1 MHLHAVAPVGEG
13 GLVKRYLEILRLV
26 WPLALGMVNN
36 AVMQFVDGVFL
47 ARESLESLEASL
59 PASMLAILV
68 MGFFQSVVAY
78 SGTFV
83 AQYHGAGDSRGIRMS
98 YRAGLV
104 ITLAAGILAIAVI
117 PLGLMAA
124 PFMSE
129 NSAVVARASSY
140 YAIVS
145 VGAIAL
151 CGQMAASSYFTGRG
165 KTRLVFWVNVIGN
178 AVNIALDPILI
189 FGFCGC
195 PRLGMAGAAYATVAA
210 MFVQW
215 GVLAWC
221 AERDLRRLPGGGAA
235 DVPCLWPL
243 VGKVLRYGVPSGAY
257 SALNILS
264 FTIFVFVTGRIGDQ
278 EFAVSNACFK
288 VNYFLF
294 APMEGFSICAA
305 TLVGQAQGRGD
316 SAAAHRDAMRTL
328 VLGLSLVAVLSALAV
343 AFCRPILSLFAS
355 PGVQLSTFY
364 SLGFWLFLLMA
375 AWQMF
380 DATDVIVSGA
390 LKGAGDTHF
399 VMWWMTFCAFGLWLP
414 LVWAVA
420 KLHNT
425 MTALWGTM
433 VVYVVVICAG
443 TLLRWYNGGWKRI
456 KLV

>member
-1 MHLHAVAPVGEG
+1 M
-13 GLVKRYLEILRLV
+13 KRYLEILRLV

-83 AQYHGAGDSRGIRMS
+83 AQYHGADDSHGIRMS

-117 PLGLMAA
+117 PLGLWAA

-129 NSAVVARASSY
+129 NPAVVARASSY

-165 KTRLVFWVNVIGN
+165 KTRLVFWVNVLGN

-221 AERDLRRLPGGGAA
+221 AERDLRGLRGDGAA
-235 DVPCLWPL
+235 NTPRLWPL

-328 VLGLSLVAVLSALAV
+328 FLGLSLVAVLSALAV
-343 AFCRPILSLFAS
+343 VFYRPILSLFAS

-364 SLGFWLFLLMA
+364 ALGFWLFVLMA

-414 LVWAVA
+414 LVWVVA
-420 KLHNT
+420 KWHNT

-443 TLLRWYNGGWKRI
+443 TLVRWYNGGWKRI

>member
-1 MHLHAVAPVGEG
+1 M
-13 GLVKRYLEILRLV
+13 KRYLEILRLV
-26 WPLALGMVNN
+26 WPLALGMLNN
-36 AVMQFVDGVFL
+36 AVLQFVDGVFL
-47 ARESLESLEASL
+47 AHESLESLEASL

-83 AQYHGAGDSRGIRMS
+83 AQYHGAGNSHGVRMS

-104 ITLAAGILAIAVI
+104 ITLAAGILAVAVI
-117 PLGLMAA
+117 PLGLMVA

-129 NSAVVARASSY
+129 NPAVVARASSY

-165 KTRLVFWVNVIGN
+165 KTRLVFWVNVLGN

-189 FGFCGC
+189 FGLCGC

-221 AERDLRRLPGGGAA
+221 AERDLRRLRVGAA
-235 DVPCLWPL
+235 DVPRLWPL
-243 VGKVLRYGVPSGAY
+243 VGKVLRYGMPSGAY
-257 SALNILS
+257 SVLNILS

-328 VLGLSLVAVLSALAV
+328 FLGLLLVAVLSALAV
-343 AFCRPILSLFAS
+343 VFYRPILSLFAS

-364 SLGFWLFLLMA
+364 ALGFWLFLLMA
-375 AWQMF
+375 AWQVF

-390 LKGAGDTHF
+390 LKGAGDTKF
-399 VMWWMTFCAFGLWLP
+399 VMWWMSICAFGLWMP

-420 KLHNT
+420 KWHNT

-433 VVYVVVICAG
+433 VIYVVVICAG
-443 TLLRWYNGGWKRI
+443 TLVRWYNGGWKRI

>member
-1 MHLHAVAPVGEG
+1 M
-13 GLVKRYLEILRLV
+13 KRYLEILQLV
-26 WPLALGMVNN
+26 WPLALGMLNN
-36 AVMQFVDGVFL
+36 AVLQFVDGVFL

-83 AQYHGAGDSRGIRMS
+83 AQYHGAGDFRGIRMS

-104 ITLAAGILAIAVI
+104 ITFAAGILAVALV
-117 PLGLMAA
+117 PLGLKVA
-124 PFMSE
+124 PLMSE
-129 NSAVVARASSY
+129 NPAVVARASSY

-165 KTRLVFWVNVIGN
+165 KTRLVFWVNVLGN

-189 FGFCGC
+189 FGLCGC

-221 AERDLRRLPGGGAA
+221 AERDLGGIRGGGTA

-243 VGKVLRYGVPSGAY
+243 VGKVLRYGIPSGAY

-343 AFCRPILSLFAS
+343 VFYRPILSLFAS
-355 PGVQLSTFY
+355 PGVRLSTFY
-364 SLGFWLFLLMA
+364 ALGFWLFLLMA
-375 AWQMF
+375 AWQVF

-414 LVWAVA
+414 LVWVVA
-420 KLHNT
+420 KWHNT

-443 TLLRWYNGGWKRI
+443 TLARWYNGGWKRI

>member
-1 MHLHAVAPVGEG
+1 M
-13 GLVKRYLEILRLV
+13 KRYLEILRLV

-117 PLGLMAA
+117 PLGLMVA

-165 KTRLVFWVNVIGN
+165 KTRLVFWVNVLGN

-195 PRLGMAGAAYATVAA
+195 PRLGMAGAAYATVVAL
-210 MFVQW
+210 FVQW

-221 AERDLRRLPGGGAA
+221 AERDLRGLRGGGAA
-235 DVPCLWPL
+235 DVPRLWPL

-257 SALNILS
+257 SVLNILS

-328 VLGLSLVAVLSALAV
+328 FLGLLLVAVLSALAV
-343 AFCRPILSLFAS
+343 VFYRPILSLFAS

-364 SLGFWLFLLMA
+364 ALGFWLFLLMA
-375 AWQMF
+375 AWQVF

-390 LKGAGDTHF
+390 LKGAGDTKF
-399 VMWWMTFCAFGLWLP
+399 VMWWMSICAFGLWMP

-420 KLHNT
+420 KWHNT

-433 VVYVVVICAG
+433 VIYVVVICAG
-443 TLLRWYNGGWKRI
+443 TLVRWYNGGWKRI

>member
-1 MHLHAVAPVGEG
+1 M
-13 GLVKRYLEILRLV
+13 KRYLEILRLV
-26 WPLALGMVNN
+26 WPLALGMLNN
-36 AVMQFVDGVFL
+36 AVLQFVDGAFL
-47 ARESLESLEASL
+47 AHESLESLEASL

-83 AQYHGAGDSRGIRMS
+83 AQYHGAGDSHGVRMS

-104 ITLAAGILAIAVI
+104 ITLAAGVLAVAII
-117 PLGLMAA
+117 PIGLVVA

-129 NSAVVARASSY
+129 NPAVVARASSY

-165 KTRLVFWVNVIGN
+165 KTRLVFWVNVLGN

-189 FGFCGC
+189 FGLCGC

-221 AERDLRRLPGGGAA
+221 AERDLRSLRVGAA
-235 DVPCLWPL
+235 DVPRLWPL

-257 SALNILS
+257 SVLNILS

-328 VLGLSLVAVLSALAV
+328 FLGLLLVAVLSALAV
-343 AFCRPILSLFAS
+343 VFYRPILSLFAS
-355 PGVQLSTFY
+355 PGVQLSAFY
-364 SLGFWLFLLMA
+364 ALGFWLFLLMA
-375 AWQMF
+375 AWQVF

-390 LKGAGDTHF
+390 LKGAGDTKF
-399 VMWWMTFCAFGLWLP
+399 VMWWMSICAFGLWMP

-420 KLHNT
+420 KWHNT

-433 VVYVVVICAG
+433 VIYVVVICAG
-443 TLLRWYNGGWKRI
+443 TLVRWYNGGWKRI

>member
-1 MHLHAVAPVGEG
+1 M
-13 GLVKRYLEILRLV
+13 KRYLEILRLV
-26 WPLALGMVNN
+26 WPLALGMLNN
-36 AVMQFVDGVFL
+36 AVLQFVDGVFL
-47 ARESLESLEASL
+47 AHESLESLEASL

-83 AQYHGAGDSRGIRMS
+83 AQYHGAGDSRGVRMS

-104 ITLAAGILAIAVI
+104 ITLAAGILAVAII
-117 PLGLMAA
+117 PIGLMVA

-129 NSAVVARASSY
+129 NPAVVARASSY

-165 KTRLVFWVNVIGN
+165 KTRLVFWVNVLGN

-221 AERDLRRLPGGGAA
+221 AERDLRSLRVGAA
-235 DVPCLWPL
+235 DVPRLWPL

-257 SALNILS
+257 SVLNILS

-328 VLGLSLVAVLSALAV
+328 FLGLLLVAVLSALAV
-343 AFCRPILSLFAS
+343 VFYRPILSLFAS

-364 SLGFWLFLLMA
+364 ALGFWLFLLMA
-375 AWQMF
+375 AWQVF

-390 LKGAGDTHF
+390 LKGAGDTKF
-399 VMWWMTFCAFGLWLP
+399 VMWWMSICAFGLWMP

-420 KLHNT
+420 KWHNT

-433 VVYVVVICAG
+433 VIYVVVICAG
-443 TLLRWYNGGWKRI
+443 TLVRWYNGGWKRI

>member
-1 MHLHAVAPVGEG
+1 M
-13 GLVKRYLEILRLV
+13 KRYLEILRLV

-36 AVMQFVDGVFL
+36 AIMQFVDGVFL
-47 ARESLESLEASL
+47 AHESMESLEASL
-59 PASMLAILV
+59 PASMLAVLV

-83 AQYHGAGDSRGIRMS
+83 AQYHGAGDSRGIGMS

-104 ITLAAGILAIAVI
+104 ITLAAGILAIAIV
-117 PLGLMAA
+117 PLGLWAA
-124 PFMSE
+124 PFMSG
-129 NSAVVARASSY
+129 NPSVVARASSY

-145 VGAIAL
+145 FGAIAL

-165 KTRLVFWVNVIGN
+165 KTRLVFWVNVLGN

-189 FGFCGC
+189 FGLCGC
-195 PRLGMAGAAYATVAA
+195 PRLGMAGAAYATVAS

-221 AERDLRRLPGGGAA
+221 AERDLRGLRGGGAA
-235 DVPCLWPL
+235 DVPRLWPL

-264 FTIFVFVTGRIGDQ
+264 FTVFVFVTGRIGDQ

-294 APMEGFSICAA
+294 APMEGFAICAA

-343 AFCRPILSLFAS
+343 VFYQPILSLFAS
-355 PGVQLSTFY
+355 PGVRLSTFY
-364 SLGFWLFLLMA
+364 ALGFRLFLLMA
-375 AWQMF
+375 AWQVF
-380 DATDVIVSGA
+380 DATDVVVSGA

-425 MTALWGTM
+425 MTALWATM
-433 VVYVVVICAG
+433 VVYVVLICAG
-443 TLLRWYNGGWKRI
+443 TLARWYNGRWKRI
-456 KLV
+456 RLV

>member
-1 MHLHAVAPVGEG
+1 M
-13 GLVKRYLEILRLV
+13 KRYLEILRLV

-36 AVMQFVDGVFL
+36 AIMQFVDGVFL

-68 MGFFQSVVAY
+68 MGFSQSVVAY

-83 AQYHGAGDSRGIRMS
+83 AQYHGADDSRGIRMS

-104 ITLAAGILAIAVI
+104 ITLAAGILAIAII
-117 PLGLMAA
+117 PLGLMVA

-129 NSAVVARASSY
+129 NPAVVARASSY

-165 KTRLVFWVNVIGN
+165 KTRLVFWVNVLGN

-189 FGFCGC
+189 FGLCGC

-221 AERDLRRLPGGGAA
+221 VERDLRRLRGGGAA
-235 DVPCLWPL
+235 DVPRLWPL

-328 VLGLSLVAVLSALAV
+328 FLGLSLVAVLSALA
-343 AFCRPILSLFAS
+343 
-355 PGVQLSTFY
+355 GVRLSTFY
-364 SLGFWLFLLMA
+364 ALGFWLFLLMA
-375 AWQMF
+375 AWQVF

-399 VMWWMTFCAFGLWLP
+399 VMWWMTLCAFGLWLP
-414 LVWAVA
+414 LVWLVA
-420 KLHNT
+420 KWHNT

-443 TLLRWYNGGWKRI
+443 TLVRWYNGGWKRI

>member
-1 MHLHAVAPVGEG
+1 M
-13 GLVKRYLEILRLV
+13 KRYLEILRLV

-59 PASMLAILV
+59 PASMLSILV
-68 MGFFQSVVAY
+68 MGFFQSVAAY

-83 AQYHGAGDSRGIRMS
+83 AQYHGAGDSRGIAMS

-104 ITLAAGILAIAVI
+104 ITLVAGILAIAVI
-117 PLGLMAA
+117 PLGLLVA

-129 NSAVVARASSY
+129 NPAVVARASSY

-165 KTRLVFWVNVIGN
+165 RTRLVFWVNIIGN
-178 AVNIALDPILI
+178 AVNIALDPVLI
-189 FGFCGC
+189 FGLCGC

-221 AERDLRRLPGGGAA
+221 AERDLCRLQGGGAA
-235 DVPCLWPL
+235 DAPRLWPL

-328 VLGLSLVAVLSALAV
+328 FLGLSLVAVLSALAL

-355 PGVQLSTFY
+355 PGVQLPAFY
-364 SLGFWLFLLMA
+364 SLGFRLFLLMA

-380 DATDVIVSGA
+380 DAADIIVSGA

-414 LVWAVA
+414 LVCAVA
-420 KLHNT
+420 RWHNT

-443 TLLRWYNGGWKRI
+443 TLARWYNGGWKRI

>member
-1 MHLHAVAPVGEG
+1 M
-13 GLVKRYLEILRLV
+13 KRYLEILRLV
-26 WPLALGMVNN
+26 WPLALGMLNN
-36 AVMQFVDGVFL
+36 AVQQFVDGVFL
-47 ARESLESLEASL
+47 AHESLESLEASL

-83 AQYHGAGDSRGIRMS
+83 AQYHGAGDSHGVRMS

-104 ITLAAGILAIAVI
+104 ITLAAGVLAVAII
-117 PLGLMAA
+117 PIGLMVA

-129 NSAVVARASSY
+129 NPAVVARASSY

-165 KTRLVFWVNVIGN
+165 KTRLVFWVNVLGN

-189 FGFCGC
+189 FGLYGC

-221 AERDLRRLPGGGAA
+221 AERDLRRLRGDGAA
-235 DVPCLWPL
+235 DVPRLWPL

-257 SALNILS
+257 SVLNILS

-328 VLGLSLVAVLSALAV
+328 FLGLLLVAVLSALAV
-343 AFCRPILSLFAS
+343 VFYRPILSLFAS

-364 SLGFWLFLLMA
+364 ALGFWLFLLMA
-375 AWQMF
+375 AWQVF

-399 VMWWMTFCAFGLWLP
+399 VMWWMVFVAFGVWLP
-414 LVWAVA
+414 IVWAVA
-420 KLHNT
+420 AWHNT
-425 MTALWGTM
+425 MTALWATM
-433 VVYVVVICAG
+433 VVYVVVICIG
-443 TLLRWYNGGWKRI
+443 TLVRWFRGRWKSI
-456 KLV
+456 SIM

>member
-1 MHLHAVAPVGEG
+1 M
-13 GLVKRYLEILRLV
+13 
-26 WPLALGMVNN
+26 
-36 AVMQFVDGVFL
+36 
-47 ARESLESLEASL
+47 
-59 PASMLAILV
+59 
-68 MGFFQSVVAY
+68 
-78 SGTFV
+78 
-83 AQYHGAGDSRGIRMS
+83 
-98 YRAGLV
+98 
-104 ITLAAGILAIAVI
+104 
-117 PLGLMAA
+117 
-124 PFMSE
+124 
-129 NSAVVARASSY
+129 
-140 YAIVS
+140 
-145 VGAIAL
+145 
-151 CGQMAASSYFTGRG
+151 
-165 KTRLVFWVNVIGN
+165 
-178 AVNIALDPILI
+178 
-189 FGFCGC
+189 
-195 PRLGMAGAAYATVAA
+195 PR
-210 MFVQW
+210 
-215 GVLAWC
+215 
-221 AERDLRRLPGGGAA
+221 
-235 DVPCLWPL
+235 LWPL

-264 FTIFVFVTGRIGDQ
+264 FTIFVFVTGRIGDL

-328 VLGLSLVAVLSALAV
+328 FLGLLLVAVLSALAV
-343 AFCRPILSLFAS
+343 VFYRPILSLFAS

-364 SLGFWLFLLMA
+364 ALGFWLFLLMA
-375 AWQMF
+375 AWQVF

-420 KLHNT
+420 KWHNT

>member
-1 MHLHAVAPVGEG
+1 M
-13 GLVKRYLEILRLV
+13 KRYLEILRLV
-26 WPLALGMVNN
+26 WPLALGMLNN
-36 AVMQFVDGVFL
+36 AILQFVDGVFL

-83 AQYHGAGDSRGIRMS
+83 AQYHGAGDSHGVRMS

-104 ITLAAGILAIAVI
+104 ITLAAGVLAVAII
-117 PLGLMAA
+117 PIGLMVA

-129 NSAVVARASSY
+129 NPAVVARASSY

-165 KTRLVFWVNVIGN
+165 KTRLVFWVNVLGN

-221 AERDLRRLPGGGAA
+221 AERDLRSLRVGAA
-235 DVPCLWPL
+235 DVPRLWPL

-257 SALNILS
+257 SVLNILS

-328 VLGLSLVAVLSALAV
+328 FLGLLLVAVLSALAV
-343 AFCRPILSLFAS
+343 VFYRPILSLFAS

-364 SLGFWLFLLMA
+364 ALGFWLFLLMA
-375 AWQMF
+375 AWQVF

-390 LKGAGDTHF
+390 LKGAGDTKF
-399 VMWWMTFCAFGLWLP
+399 VMWWMSICAFGLWMP

-420 KLHNT
+420 KWHNT

-433 VVYVVVICAG
+433 VIYVVVICAG
-443 TLLRWYNGGWKRI
+443 TLVRWYNGGWKRI

>member
-1 MHLHAVAPVGEG
+1 M
-13 GLVKRYLEILRLV
+13 KRYLEILRLV
-26 WPLALGMVNN
+26 WPLALGMLNN
-36 AVMQFVDGVFL
+36 AVLQFVDGVFL

-83 AQYHGAGDSRGIRMS
+83 AQYHGAGDSHGVRMS

-104 ITLAAGILAIAVI
+104 ITLAAGVLAVAII
-117 PLGLMAA
+117 PIGLMVA

-129 NSAVVARASSY
+129 NPAVVARASSY

-165 KTRLVFWVNVIGN
+165 KTRLVFWVNVLGN

-221 AERDLRRLPGGGAA
+221 AERDLRSLRVGAA
-235 DVPCLWPL
+235 DVPRLWPL

-257 SALNILS
+257 SVLNILS

-328 VLGLSLVAVLSALAV
+328 FLGLLLVAVLSALAV
-343 AFCRPILSLFAS
+343 VFYRPILSLFAS

-364 SLGFWLFLLMA
+364 ALGFWLFLLMA
-375 AWQMF
+375 AWQVF

-390 LKGAGDTHF
+390 LKGAGDTKF
-399 VMWWMTFCAFGLWLP
+399 VMWWMSICAFGLWMP

-420 KLHNT
+420 KWHNT

-433 VVYVVVICAG
+433 VIYVVVICAG
-443 TLLRWYNGGWKRI
+443 TLVRWYNGGWKRI

>member
-1 MHLHAVAPVGEG
+1 M
-13 GLVKRYLEILRLV
+13 KRYLEILRLV

-36 AVMQFVDGVFL
+36 AIMQFVDGVFL

-117 PLGLMAA
+117 PLGLMVA

-129 NSAVVARASSY
+129 NPAVVARASSY

-165 KTRLVFWVNVIGN
+165 KTRLVFWVNVLGN

-189 FGFCGC
+189 FGLCGC

-221 AERDLRRLPGGGAA
+221 AERDLRRLRGGGAA
-235 DVPCLWPL
+235 DVPRLWPL
-243 VGKVLRYGVPSGAY
+243 VGKVLRYGIPSGAY
-257 SALNILS
+257 SALN
-264 FTIFVFVTGRIGDQ
+264 
-278 EFAVSNACFK
+278 
-288 VNYFLF
+288 
-294 APMEGFSICAA
+294 
-305 TLVGQAQGRGD
+305 
-316 SAAAHRDAMRTL
+316 
-328 VLGLSLVAVLSALAV
+328 
-343 AFCRPILSLFAS
+343 
-355 PGVQLSTFY
+355 
-364 SLGFWLFLLMA
+364 
-375 AWQMF
+375 
-380 DATDVIVSGA
+380 
-390 LKGAGDTHF
+390 
-399 VMWWMTFCAFGLWLP
+399 
-414 LVWAVA
+414 
-420 KLHNT
+420 
-425 MTALWGTM
+425 
-433 VVYVVVICAG
+433 
-443 TLLRWYNGGWKRI
+443 
-456 KLV
+456 